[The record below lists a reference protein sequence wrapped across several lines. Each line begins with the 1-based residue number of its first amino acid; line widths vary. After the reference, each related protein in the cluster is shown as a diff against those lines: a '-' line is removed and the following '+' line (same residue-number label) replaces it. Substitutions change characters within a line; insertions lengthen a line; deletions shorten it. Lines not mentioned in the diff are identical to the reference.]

1 MEAHGEDLHAQ
12 VDDADLVDA
21 VKSDFRSAP
30 LKDADRAM
38 LEFAAKLT
46 RIPAKMAPGDLD
58 ALRSHGFSDEALLE
72 IVHITGFF
80 NYINRVADAL
90 GVDPEP
96 EWSRS
101 ASND

>member
-12 VDDADLVDA
+12 IDDAELVAA
-21 VKSDFRSAP
+21 VKDDFRSAP
-30 LKDADRAM
+30 LGDADRAM
-38 LEFAAKLT
+38 LDFAAKLT
-46 RIPAKMAPGDLD
+46 AAPAKMQPEDLEV
-58 ALRSHGFSDEALLE
+58 LRSHGFDDEALLE

-96 EWSRS
+96 EW
-101 ASND
+101 ATED